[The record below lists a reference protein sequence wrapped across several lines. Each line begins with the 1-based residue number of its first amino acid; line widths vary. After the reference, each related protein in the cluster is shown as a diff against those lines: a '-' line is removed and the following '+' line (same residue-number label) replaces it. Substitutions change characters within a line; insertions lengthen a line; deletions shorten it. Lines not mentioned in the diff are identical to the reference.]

1 MAAILVLAIILALFG
16 GGFALEI
23 LWYVAIAALIL
34 WVVGFLAR
42 GSGARWYRW

>member
-42 GSGARWYRW
+42 GPNARWYRW